1 MPRPTLRSLRRLS
14 AETSFAAVRPV
25 LPLLTGLA
33 VGCGG
38 ADSQPPDTTA
48 GTEAVEI
55 ATAPAIQATNAFYY
69 YADVEAAHEFYT
81 GVLGFETV
89 VDYGFAK
96 IMRVAPSS
104 YLTLVDAAEGMH
116 SADEPKTVTL
126 AVVTEQVEG
135 WFDYLTARGVP
146 MRSGFTPAEG
156 RPHDGFVAID
166 PEGYLLEFE
175 RFNPHDENTELLPV
189 LSEIE
194 PLGPHGNGSRPADL
208 TVQATVLWLYYD
220 DIPSIQSFWER
231 LLGVELLVDQGWAK
245 VYQAGPTGFVG
256 PVDGSRGLHQVTEEK
271 GVTVSFFTSDVVA
284 WFDRVREQG
293 LELRTPEITDESGRV
308 SVFVGYDPEG
318 YFLEWDTFLDE
329 PGNERLLELLRR

>member
-1 MPRPTLRSLRRLS
+1 MAFPLLAAVAVLSGCAEAETEPSNAAS
-14 AETSFAAVRPV
+14 AEPESVDET
-25 LPLLTGLA
+25 T
-33 VGCGG
+33 
-38 ADSQPPDTTA
+38 PP
-48 GTEAVEI
+48 
-55 ATAPAIQATNAFYY
+55 PIQATNAFYY

-81 GVLGFETV
+81 GVLGLETV

-126 AVVTEQVEG
+126 ALVTEQVEE
-135 WFDYLTARGVP
+135 WFDYLTDQGVQ
-146 MRSGFTPAEG
+146 MRAGFTPAEG
-156 RPHDGFVAID
+156 RPHDGFVAVD
-166 PEGYLLEFE
+166 PEGYFLEFE
-175 RFNPHDENTELLPV
+175 RFNPHAENTELLPV
-189 LSEIE
+189 LEGIAA
-194 PLGPHGNGSRPADL
+194 LGPHGDGPRPEEL
-208 TVQATVLWLYYD
+208 TVQATVLWLYYE
-220 DIPSIQSFWER
+220 DIPSIQGFWER

-245 VYQAGPTGFVG
+245 VYQAGPTGFIG

-271 GVTVSFFTSDVVA
+271 GVTVSLFTSDVVA
-284 WFDRVREQG
+284 WFNRVSGQG

-329 PGNERLLELLRR
+329 PGNERLLELLGG